1 MLLELLVDTLIH
13 EGFTVFEAKN
23 GQTGLKL
30 ARQKKPDL
38 ILLDVMMPKM
48 NGMTMLKKLRA
59 DKAGQRVP
67 VIVLTNV
74 GDSQNLIEAL
84 EFDTCQLELS
94 QNKGAVSKVSHQGI
108 KTYLNAR
115 LKGGV
120 TEYLIKSNLKLT
132 DVIKKVKQ
140 ILR

>member
-1 MLLELLVDTLIH
+1 MISDRHLFHLHSIQRSERCNKQRISILSAKGHRNGSFRYVYPVDFNH
-13 EGFTVFEAKN
+13 VF
-23 GQTGLKL
+23 
-30 ARQKKPDL
+30 
-38 ILLDVMMPKM
+38 
-48 NGMTMLKKLRA
+48 
-59 DKAGQRVP
+59 
-67 VIVLTNV
+67 IVNK
-74 GDSQNLIEAL
+74 NLIEAL